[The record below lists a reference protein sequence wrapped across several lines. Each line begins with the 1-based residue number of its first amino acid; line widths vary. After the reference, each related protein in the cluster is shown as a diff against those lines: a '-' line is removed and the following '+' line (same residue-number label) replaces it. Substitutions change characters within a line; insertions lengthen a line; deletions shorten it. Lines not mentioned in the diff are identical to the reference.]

1 MSFRALIGHRQT
13 IDRLMGAIA
22 RGSLPPTLLFAG
34 PQGIGKWLASMATA
48 QAVNCLDADARQAG
62 DACGICRSCE
72 RITRG
77 VHVDVLTVA
86 PDDKASIKIDV
97 IREVL
102 ARTSYRPYEGRRRVV
117 LIRDADTLELSA
129 QNALLKS
136 LEEPPDATMFVLV
149 TSVPGALLPTV
160 RSRTM
165 RVRFG
170 PLTTADVALVLQRD
184 QGLDAPQA
192 RALAELSDGSVGQAL
207 GLADADVVALRDA
220 ALRLLS
226 DVAARSDAPARVQAG
241 DALLVTAGGGK
252 KERSRDELGVVLR
265 CAAAL
270 LRDLEAINAGVDR
283 RVLAHPSLEPT
294 LTSLASRFGGDRA
307 RTAFTSVDRALYA
320 LDRNA
325 GSKAVV
331 EWLALNL

>member
-1 MSFRALIGHRQT
+1 
-13 IDRLMGAIA
+13 
-22 RGSLPPTLLFAG
+22 
-34 PQGIGKWLASMATA
+34 
-48 QAVNCLDADARQAG
+48 
-62 DACGICRSCE
+62 
-72 RITRG
+72 
-77 VHVDVLTVA
+77 
-86 PDDKASIKIDV
+86 
-97 IREVL
+97 VL

-170 PLTTADVALVLQRD
+170 PLTADDVALVLQRD

-294 LTSLASRFGGDRA
+294 LASLASRFGGDRA
-307 RTAFTSVDRALYA
+307 RTAFASVDRALYA

>member
-1 MSFRALIGHRQT
+1 MPFRALIGHRQT

-22 RGSLPPTLLFAG
+22 RGSLPPTLLFTG
-34 PQGIGKWLASMATA
+34 PPGIGKWLTAMATA
-48 QAVNCLDADARQAG
+48 QAVNCLDADARATG
-62 DACGICRSCE
+62 DACGTCRSCD

-77 VHVDVLTVA
+77 VHVDVLPVE
-86 PDDKASIKIDV
+86 PDEKASIKIDV

-102 ARTSYRPYEGRRRVV
+102 ARTAYRPFEGRRRVV
-117 LIRDADTLELSA
+117 LIRDADTLEPAA

-149 TSVPGALLPTV
+149 TAVPGALLPTV

-165 RVRFG
+165 QVRFA
-170 PLTTADVALVLQRD
+170 PLTVDQVSQVLARDFGHDAAQASAVA
-184 QGLDAPQA
+184 AFA
-192 RALAELSDGSVGQAL
+192 DGSVGQAL

-220 ALRLLS
+220 ALRLLN
-226 DVAARSDAPARVQAG
+226 DVAARADAPARVQAG
-241 DALLVTAGGGK
+241 DALLATSSGGK
-252 KERSRDELGVVLR
+252 KERSRSELGVVLR

-294 LTSLASRFGGDRA
+294 LTALASRFSGERA
-307 RTAFTSVDRALYA
+307 RAAFTSVDRALYA
-320 LDRNA
+320 LERNA
-325 GSKAVV
+325 GSKVVV
-331 EWLALNL
+331 EWLALQI

>member
-34 PQGIGKWLASMATA
+34 PPGIGKWLTAMATA
-48 QAVNCLDADARQAG
+48 QAVNCLNADARAAG
-62 DACGICRSCE
+62 DACGTCRSCD
-72 RITRG
+72 RVVRG
-77 VHVDVLTVA
+77 VHVDVLPVA

-97 IREVL
+97 IRDVL
-102 ARTSYRPYEGRRRVV
+102 ARTSYRPFEGRRRVV
-117 LIRDADTLELSA
+117 LIRDADTLEPSA

-165 RVRFG
+165 RVRFA
-170 PLTTADVALVLQRD
+170 PLTVDEVSQVLERD
-184 QGLDAPQA
+184 HGRDAAQA
-192 RALAELSDGSVGQAL
+192 RAAAALADGSVGQAL

-226 DVAARSDAPARVQAG
+226 DVAARNDAQARVQAG

-252 KERSRDELGVVLR
+252 KERSRAELGVVLR
-265 CAAAL
+265 CTAAL

-283 RVLAHPSLEPT
+283 HVLAHPSLEPT
-294 LTSLASRFGGDRA
+294 LAALASRFGSDRA
-307 RTAFTSVDRALYA
+307 RTAFASVDRALYA
-320 LDRNA
+320 LERNA
-325 GSKAVV
+325 GSKAVA

>member
-13 IDRLMGAIA
+13 VDRLMRAIA
-22 RGSLPPTLLFAG
+22 RGSLPPTLLFTGA
-34 PQGIGKWLASMATA
+34 PGIGKWHTAVATA
-48 QAVNCLDADARQAG
+48 QAVNCLDDDARAAG
-62 DACGICRSCE
+62 DACGTCRSCD
-72 RITRG
+72 RVARG
-77 VHVDVLTVA
+77 MHVDVLPIA

-97 IREVL
+97 IRDVL
-102 ARTSYRPYEGRRRVV
+102 ARTSYRPFEGRRRVV
-117 LIRDADTLELSA
+117 LIRDAETLELSA

-165 RVRFG
+165 RVRFA
-170 PLTTADVALVLQRD
+170 PLTVDEVTQVLERD
-184 QGLDAPQA
+184 HGHDAGPA
-192 RALAELSDGSVGQAL
+192 RAAAALADGSVGQAL

-226 DVAARSDAPARVQAG
+226 EVAVRTDAPARVQAG
-241 DALLVTAGGGK
+241 DALLTMAGGGK

-294 LTSLASRFGGDRA
+294 LAALASRFGGDRA
-307 RTAFTSVDRALYA
+307 RSAFASVDRALYA
-320 LDRNA
+320 LERNA
-325 GSKAVV
+325 GSKVV
-331 EWLALNL
+331 TEWLALNL

>member
-22 RGSLPPTLLFAG
+22 RGTLPPTLLFAG
-34 PQGIGKWLASMATA
+34 PQGVGKWLTATATA
-48 QAVNCLDADARQAG
+48 QAVNCLDRAAQSAG
-62 DACGICRSCE
+62 DACGTCRSCD
-72 RITRG
+72 RVARG
-77 VHVDVLTVA
+77 VHVDVLTVE

-102 ARTSYRPYEGRRRVV
+102 ARTSYRPFEGRRRVV

-149 TSVPGALLPTV
+149 SAVPGALLPTV

-165 RVRFG
+165 RVRFA
-170 PLTTADVALVLQRD
+170 PLTVDEVTQALERD
-184 QGLDAPQA
+184 HGHEATQA
-192 RALAELSDGSVGQAL
+192 RAAAALADGSVGQAL

-220 ALRLLS
+220 ALRLLN

-241 DALLVTAGGGK
+241 DALLVPGGSGK
-252 KERSRDELGVVLR
+252 KERSRSELGVVLR
-265 CAAAL
+265 CVAAL
-270 LRDLEAINAGVDR
+270 LRDLEVINAGAER
-283 RVLAHPSLEPT
+283 RVLAHPALEPT
-294 LTSLASRFGGDRA
+294 LTALASRFGADRA

-320 LDRNA
+320 LERNG

-331 EWLALNL
+331 EWLALQL

>member
-22 RGSLPPTLLFAG
+22 RGSLPPTLLYAG
-34 PQGIGKWLASMATA
+34 PQGIGKWLVAMATA
-48 QAVNCLDADARQAG
+48 QAVNCLEADARLAG
-62 DACGICRSCE
+62 DACGTCRSCE

-170 PLTTADVALVLQRD
+170 PLTADEVALVLQRD
-184 QGLDAPQA
+184 QDLDAPQA

>member
-22 RGSLPPTLLFAG
+22 RGSLPPTLLYAG
-34 PQGIGKWLASMATA
+34 PQGIGKWLVAMATA
-48 QAVNCLDADARQAG
+48 QAVNCLDADARLAG
-62 DACGICRSCE
+62 DACGTCRSCE

-170 PLTTADVALVLQRD
+170 PLTADEVALVLQRD
-184 QGLDAPQA
+184 QDLDAPQA
-192 RALAELSDGSVGQAL
+192 RALAELSDGSVGHAL

>member
-1 MSFRALIGHRQT
+1 
-13 IDRLMGAIA
+13 
-22 RGSLPPTLLFAG
+22 
-34 PQGIGKWLASMATA
+34 
-48 QAVNCLDADARQAG
+48 
-62 DACGICRSCE
+62 
-72 RITRG
+72 
-77 VHVDVLTVA
+77 
-86 PDDKASIKIDV
+86 
-97 IREVL
+97 
-102 ARTSYRPYEGRRRVV
+102 V

-170 PLTTADVALVLQRD
+170 PLTADDVALVLQRD

-294 LTSLASRFGGDRA
+294 LASLASRFGGDRA
-307 RTAFTSVDRALYA
+307 RTAFASVDRALYA